1 MKRLRPFAFGLA
13 LLAAALP
20 ARAVTEPF
28 YLDMLRDGM
37 HAYDRKE
44 YAKATHDLRLAC
56 FGMLDE
62 PKTLAD
68 CLARLALAQDRGE
81 DVKGFRETFRRIVE
95 IEERFGAYTQGNL
108 TPELRTALEQ
118 RLPARI
124 PAATLAGVPAFR
136 GLAQKAETP
145 APGKKPAGGERPPRA
160 EPRPAD
166 PAPAPAPVQA
176 AAPVPETPAAP
187 QPLTAA
193 ERDKMAQARKLL
205 DDPKGTTRSL
215 KQAYQLTREVAGAH
229 PEAKEA
235 QHLAGEAAYRLSNW
249 SEAAT
254 WFRRGGDPGE
264 DEPELLFYLAVSLYK
279 LGDQTGAAA
288 TMKRA
293 IPKLQKTPFV
303 EEYERRILGSDRS
316 GRASRVE

>member
-1 MKRLRPFAFGLA
+1 MKRLGLVLA

-20 ARAVTEPF
+20 AWAAVEPF

-44 YAKATHDLRLAC
+44 YAKAAHDLRLAC

-68 CLARLALAQDRGE
+68 CLARLALAQDRAE
-81 DVKGFRETFRRIVE
+81 DVEGFRDTFRRIVE
-95 IEERFGAYTQGNL
+95 IEERFSAYTQGNA

-136 GLAQKAETP
+136 ALAQKVEAP
-145 APGKKPAGGERPPRA
+145 ASGKKPAGERPPRA
-160 EPRPAD
+160 EPRAAD
-166 PAPAPAPVQA
+166 PAPSPPVQA
-176 AAPVPETPAAP
+176 APVPAAPAAP
-187 QPLTAA
+187 QPITAA

-205 DDPKGTTRSL
+205 DDPKGATRTL
-215 KQAYQLTREVAGAH
+215 KQAYQLAREVAGAH
-229 PEAKEA
+229 PDAKEA

-279 LGDQTGAAA
+279 LGDQTGAAS

-293 IPKLQKTPFV
+293 VPKLQKTPFV
-303 EEYERRILGSDRS
+303 EEYERRILGSSGRS
-316 GRASRVE
+316 GPASRVE

>member
-1 MKRLRPFAFGLA
+1 MKRLSRFALGLA
-13 LLAAALP
+13 LAAAALP
-20 ARAVTEPF
+20 ARAAIDPF
-28 YLDMLRDGM
+28 YLDMLRDGL

-44 YAKATHDLRLAC
+44 YVKAVHDLRLAC

-68 CLARLALAQDRGE
+68 CLARLALAQDRAE
-81 DVKGFRETFRRIVE
+81 DVEGFRETFRRIVE
-95 IEERFGAYTQGNL
+95 IEERFAAYTQGNAA
-108 TPELRTALEQ
+108 PELRAALEQ

-136 GLAQKAETP
+136 GLVAKAAETP
-145 APGKKPAGGERPPRA
+145 AKGTKPAAERPPRA

-176 AAPVPETPAAP
+176 VPVPAEPVVP
-187 QPLTAA
+187 QPLSDA
-193 ERDKMAQARKLL
+193 ERSKMAEARKLL
-205 DDPKGTTRSL
+205 NDPKGTTRVL
-215 KQAYQLTREVAGAH
+215 KQAYQLAREVAGAH

-293 IPKLQKTPFV
+293 VPKLQKTPFV
-303 EEYERRILGSDRS
+303 EEYERRILGPSGRS
-316 GRASRVE
+316 GAASRVE